1 MPLHKCLTGSHQI
14 PAWKLNGRSLG
25 FRQWRQDPQSNMI
38 KGAIMFGVWYD
49 PVHFFQCGLET
60 SVLLYFAKLVT
71 DQSVV
76 SQRSTQYIAD
86 FPVINLNHTNIGR
99 TVLLVQCFGSMRTKS
114 CPFPFNKPWLWFMKP
129 PCSCQPSP
137 QQNQVYVGEMNRGKQ
152 PCARRGLATGK
163 LVGWQHSGQIPLP
176 RMSPLLSTNL
186 APGGGCCIVRR
197 L

>member
-99 TVLLVQCFGSMRTKS
+99 TVLLVLFWLNAHQVLSVSIQQALALIYEASLQLPAFPTTKS
-114 CPFPFNKPWLWFMKP
+114 SLRWRNEPRQAALCKKRSRHWKTGWM
-129 PCSCQPSP
+129 
-137 QQNQVYVGEMNRGKQ
+137 
-152 PCARRGLATGK
+152 ATF
-163 LVGWQHSGQIPLP
+163 WTN
-176 RMSPLLSTNL
+176 STSSNEST
-186 APGGGCCIVRR
+186 VVN
-197 L
+197 